1 MQVSRI
7 SSMSS
12 SSKSPHDDRVL
23 AEMLPGLGRTTE
35 YDDSNPSC
43 SETFATLRI
52 TSDAIDPHEI
62 SQRLQ
67 LSPSSA
73 YRKGEPI
80 SPRVATLRDHHGWLL
95 SSEAQV
101 QSQDVRRH
109 LDWLLDQLLPRSPAY
124 SALIAPGTEADIF
137 VFWQSRSGQ
146 GGPILSPPQLSKL
159 ALLQLEII
167 FDVYYSEPEAASDD
181 DESS

>member
-1 MQVSRI
+1 
-7 SSMSS
+7 
-12 SSKSPHDDRVL
+12 
-23 AEMLPGLGRTTE
+23 MLPGLGKATE

-52 TSDAIDPHEI
+52 VSDAIDPNEI

-73 YRKGEPI
+73 YRKGERI

-95 SSEAQV
+95 SSEGHV
-101 QSQDVRRH
+101 RSQDVRRH
-109 LDWLLDQLLPRSPAY
+109 LDWLLDQLLPIYPAVL
-124 SALIAPGTEADIF
+124 ALIGPGTEADTF

-146 GGPILSPPQLSKL
+146 GGPILSSPQLSKL
-159 ALLQLEII
+159 ALLQIEII
-167 FDVYYSEPEAASDD
+167 FDIYHPEPETASDD
-181 DESS
+181 E